1 MSDAL
6 TADTDATDA
15 FDAAFA
21 ASAQQWGDEVDVDAA
36 LADVKNDV
44 DGTAG
49 DGLEEE
55 FARDVTPDTGPANA
69 ASQHPI
75 GIRGEKPG
83 FDEVL
88 KWMGDEWPEGAEVA
102 RSWQSDMSRKA
113 GSDVELRT
121 QMLDM
126 VEEMKDL
133 KASQGDV
140 PVSPEFEA
148 IPEQKIYTEE
158 QGQLLEQWASDN
170 GFVKQADLTAADED
184 RAARSAE
191 HDVLAQGVEQYGGA
205 FGELND
211 DGTVELSED
220 LKQQLQPI
228 MQQIDEKGV
237 TALDMVRMA
246 GIFDPVETQ
255 GQPRAGTDQQPSAP
269 RRSRETLLRANTS
282 SRPVAVGAAGST
294 PQISFEGDGAEDVF
308 DRAYALAKRAHS
320 SR

>member
-211 DGTVELSED
+211 DGT
-220 LKQQLQPI
+220 LKTVRKVNDWP
-228 MQQIDEKGV
+228 DDYGVKG
-237 TALDMVRMA
+237 
-246 GIFDPVETQ
+246 
-255 GQPRAGTDQQPSAP
+255 S
-269 RRSRETLLRANTS
+269 RR
-282 SRPVAVGAAGST
+282 
-294 PQISFEGDGAEDVF
+294 
-308 DRAYALAKRAHS
+308 
-320 SR
+320 